1 VIESGDVGK
10 LLDGWL
16 NLNLGRSK
24 GRGSLSNLPAWVV
37 QKQKEQ
43 KQQELLQQHQQEQSG
58 AKDQIQT

>member
-10 LLDGWL
+10 LLDGGL
-16 NLNLGRSK
+16 NLNLGR

-58 AKDQIQT
+58 TKDQIQT